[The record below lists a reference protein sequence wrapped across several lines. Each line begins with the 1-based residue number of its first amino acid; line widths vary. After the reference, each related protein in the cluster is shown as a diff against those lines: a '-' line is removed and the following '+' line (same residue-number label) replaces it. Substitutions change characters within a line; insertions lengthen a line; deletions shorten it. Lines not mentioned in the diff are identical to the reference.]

1 MAKGKQTCKIL
12 KEIRKQIAADNDI
25 ELVISECNY
34 QGDCIGTC
42 PKCESEV
49 RYLEH
54 ELEKR
59 QRLGKAAV
67 LAGVSLGTLFT
78 ASACDSTAKMPAS
91 NTNEPD
97 NPVAQA
103 DTNRI
108 EEPLMGIFP
117 MYRAVYTFDAE
128 TYQSL
133 LKDLFVFPK
142 MYNLSVVS
150 GSIEYEYA
158 GKEKACESLEELA
171 QAAKEFKAPC
181 FPDGE
186 DGLLEVLLI
195 QSKVDVGNY
204 NGDMEVAFTV
214 DRMGDLSEVV
224 VQKGIDKSL
233 DASVVAVIE
242 KMKWESGVYRLKDDA
257 WSTPFDCRCMLR
269 IHFPVRPVLLEGEP
283 PIPIEEP

>member
-1 MAKGKQTCKIL
+1 MKGKQTCKIL

-34 QGDCIGTC
+34 QDDCIGTC

-49 RYLEH
+49 RYLER
-54 ELEKR
+54 ELDKR

-128 TYQSL
+128 AYQNL

-150 GSIEYEYA
+150 GSIEYEHA

-204 NGDMEVAFTV
+204 NGDMEIAFTV

-224 VQKGIDKSL
+224 IQKGIDKSL

-242 KMKWESGVYRLKDDA
+242 KMKWEPGVYRLKDDA